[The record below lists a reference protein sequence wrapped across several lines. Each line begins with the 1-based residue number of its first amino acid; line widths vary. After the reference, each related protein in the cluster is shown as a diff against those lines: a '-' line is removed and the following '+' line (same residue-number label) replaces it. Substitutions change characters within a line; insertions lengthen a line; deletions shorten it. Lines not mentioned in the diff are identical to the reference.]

1 MNFRIDSLTNNVIAR
16 YRSDLKLERIATL
29 RSQLRNTLTLKN
41 WFMHKLLFTLVA
53 FLITGLSYSQSPSTL
68 NVMPV
73 PASIEIAEGQFIITK
88 DFAVSIE
95 GTPDDRIYS
104 ATTRFLVRLKN
115 RTGIFINQGLVDES
129 ANHANASLRIII
141 DQPGVV
147 EYGENESYTISV
159 TTNGI
164 ALKASTD
171 IGALRGLETILQLVT
186 PNADGYYIPTVQIND
201 SPRFPW
207 RGLMIDVARHFH
219 SVGVIKRNIDGM
231 AAVKMNVLHLHLSDD
246 QGFRVESKLYPELTN
261 KGSDGLFFTQDQIR
275 DIVEYADQRG
285 IRVYPEFDVPG
296 HATAIL
302 TAYPEYATKDTTY
315 TIERWAGIFDP
326 TLDASNPETYVF
338 LNNLFTEMAD
348 LFKDEYFH
356 IGGDENEGKHWDESK
371 SIQKFMKKN
380 KLEDNHALQAYFNT
394 QLLVNLEKQ
403 GKNMVGWDEINHPD
417 LPKTAVIQSWR
428 GLKFMEKS
436 AKAGYKTLL
445 SNGYYIDLL
454 HSVDEHYLV
463 DPLPDS
469 INLTENEKK
478 NIIGGEATQWSEL
491 TTELTIDSR
500 IWPRTAA
507 IAERFWSP
515 QYVRNIEDMRR
526 RMAVVSIQLEQ
537 LGLQHNAMQ
546 DIILRGMIQGT
557 NIEPLKVLTS
567 VCQPLQGYAR
577 NPGGG
582 HYLSYSPYM
591 LFADACIA
599 DPAAVYPF
607 NNLVKGYL
615 DGKTDNLSAISEYLS
630 LWKLNHKEFKKLE
643 ANAPVLSNLSE
654 LSNNLSVL
662 AITGQEALLFASD
675 NNKPSKDWIENSK
688 TIVSNARKQGGR
700 AELQIVDA
708 IELLIA
714 NCQE

>member
-1 MNFRIDSLTNNVIAR
+1 
-16 YRSDLKLERIATL
+16 
-29 RSQLRNTLTLKN
+29 
-41 WFMHKLLFTLVA
+41 MHKLLLALIA
-53 FLITGLSYSQSPSTL
+53 FLFTGVSYAQSPSTL
-68 NVMPV
+68 NLMPV
-73 PASIEIAEGQFIITK
+73 PSSMEISGGQFIINK
-88 DFAVSIE
+88 DFTVSI
-95 GTPDDRIYS
+95 GGAPDDRIYS

-115 RTGIFINQGLVDES
+115 RTGIFIKQELIDKSTNK
-129 ANHANASLRIII
+129 ANASLRIII
-141 DQPGVV
+141 DRPGVV
-147 EYGENESYTISV
+147 RYGEEENYRISV
-159 TTNGI
+159 TTNI
-164 ALKASTD
+164 IELKASTD

-186 PNADGYYIPTVQIND
+186 ANAAGYYIPTLQID
-201 SPRFPW
+201 DTPRFPW

-219 SVGVIKRNIDGM
+219 PVGVIKRNIDGM

-246 QGFRVESKLYPELTN
+246 QGFRVESKLFPELTN
-261 KGSDGLFFTQDQIR
+261 KGSDGLFFTQEQIR
-275 DIVEYADQRG
+275 DIVDYADQRG

-302 TAYPEYATKDTTY
+302 TAYPQYATKDTTY
-315 TIERWAGIFDP
+315 VLERRAGVFDP

-338 LNNLFTEMAD
+338 LNSIFTEMAG
-348 LFKDEYFH
+348 LFTDDYFH

-394 QLLVNLEKQ
+394 QLLINLEKQ

-428 GLKFMEKS
+428 GLQAMENAAKS
-436 AKAGYKTLL
+436 GYKTLL

-469 INLTENEKK
+469 ISLTEEEKK
-478 NIIGGEATQWSEL
+478 SIIGGEATQWSEL

-515 QYVRNIEDMRR
+515 QHVKNIDDMHR
-526 RMAVVSIQLEQ
+526 RMAIVSIQLEQ
-537 LGLQHNAMQ
+537 LGLTHNSMQ
-546 DIILRGMIQGT
+546 DVILRGMTQGG

-599 DPAAVYPF
+599 DPSAVYPF
-607 NNLVKGYL
+607 NKLVKGYL
-615 DGKTDNLSAISEYLS
+615 EGNSDNLSSISEYLS
-630 LWKLNHKEFKKLE
+630 LWKKNHKEFEKIE
-643 ANAPVLSNLSE
+643 AYAPILTSISE

-662 AITGQEALLFASD
+662 ARAGEEAIRYASA

-688 TIVSNARKQGGR
+688 IIVSNARMQGGR
-700 AELQIVDA
+700 TELQIVNA
-708 IELLIA
+708 IESLIA
-714 NCQE
+714 NCQ

>member
-1 MNFRIDSLTNNVIAR
+1 
-16 YRSDLKLERIATL
+16 
-29 RSQLRNTLTLKN
+29 
-41 WFMHKLLFTLVA
+41 MHKLIYTFIILFNVT
-53 FLITGLSYSQSPSTL
+53 FSYGQSNATL
-68 NVMPV
+68 NLMPV
-73 PASIEIAEGQFIITK
+73 PASISLGEGEFAITK
-88 DFAVSIE
+88 DFNVSID
-95 GTPDDRIYS
+95 GSTDSRIYS

-115 RTGIFINQGLVDES
+115 RTGIFINQGFIDSSIINSGGSLHILIDE
-129 ANHANASLRIII
+129 
-141 DQPGVV
+141 PGVV
-147 EYGENESYTISV
+147 KFGEDESYTLTV
-159 TTNGI
+159 TSSSI
-164 ALKASTD
+164 ELKAQTD
-171 IGALRGLETILQLVT
+171 IGALRGLETILQLVSA
-186 PNADGYYIPTVQIND
+186 NSNGYYIPAIKIED
-201 SPRFPW
+201 APRFPW

-219 SVGVIKRNIDGM
+219 PVDVIKRNIDGM

-246 QGFRVESKLYPELTN
+246 QGFRVESKLYPALTN
-261 KGSDGLFFTQDQIR
+261 KGSDGLFFTQEQIK

-302 TAYPEYATKDTTY
+302 TAYPQYATKDTIY
-315 TIERWAGIFDP
+315 SIERWAGIFDP
-326 TLDASNPETYVF
+326 TLDPSNPETYVF
-338 LNNLFTEMAD
+338 LNSLFTEMAG
-348 LFKDEYFH
+348 LFKDDYFH

-371 SIQKFMKKN
+371 SIQKFMKNN

-394 QLLVNLEKQ
+394 QLLINLEKQ

-428 GLKFMEKS
+428 GLKAMTKA

-469 INLTENEKK
+469 INLTEDEKK

-491 TTELTIDSR
+491 TTKLTIDSR

-515 QYVRNIEDMRR
+515 QNVRDIDDMRR
-526 RMAVVSIQLEQ
+526 RLSVVSIQLEQ
-537 LGLQHNAMQ
+537 LGLRHNSMQ
-546 DIILRGMIQGT
+546 DVILRGMVQGVD
-557 NIEPLKVLTS
+557 IGPLKVLTT

-599 DPAAVYPF
+599 DPSAVYPF
-607 NNLVKGYL
+607 NKLVKGYVN
-615 DGKTDNLSAISEYLS
+615 GSEKNSEAISEYLN
-630 LWKLNHKEFKKLE
+630 LWKQNHIDFEQLLATAPMLN
-643 ANAPVLSNLSE
+643 NLSE
-654 LSNNLSVL
+654 LSANLSAL
-662 AITGQEALLFASD
+662 ANKGIEAVSYAST
-675 NNKPSKDWIENSK
+675 NKKPSKDWIEDSK
-688 TIVSNARKQGGR
+688 IIVSNARKQGAR
-700 AELQIVDA
+700 TELQIVDA
-708 IELLIA
+708 IELLIE
-714 NCQE
+714 NCQ